1 MMRDSQTLGSARP
14 TVPCSAGLVQTASH
28 GHARLIEWFG
38 RWCGPIRSW
47 IGANTCVPSGEID
60 DLTQEVFLRLL
71 RYSDDVLVQNPQG
84 YLFRIA
90 SNVVLEWRQRCRV
103 RMPHDDRGLH
113 ELPTEEAQE
122 PEHTLERA
130 WQSQYLRAMVDQL
143 PARQRKHLLLHI
155 MEGMTYQQIAQAQG
169 LTYRIV
175 LRDLTR
181 AYATLRKQGL
191 PQETDLDA

>member
-1 MMRDSQTLGSARP
+1 MRDSQTLDSARP
-14 TVPCSAGLVQTASH
+14 TVPTSAGPVHTASH

-47 IGANTCVPSGEID
+47 IEANTGVPSGEVD

-71 RYSDDVLVQNPQG
+71 RYSGDVLVQNPQG
-84 YLFRIA
+84 YLFRVA

-103 RMPHDDRGLH
+103 RMPHDDSWLH
-113 ELPTEEAQE
+113 ELPIEEAQE
-122 PEHTLERA
+122 PENALERA
-130 WQSQYLRAMVDQL
+130 WQSQYLRGMIDRL

-155 MEGMTYQQIAQAQG
+155 TEGMTYKQIAQAQG

-181 AYATLRKQGL
+181 AYATLRKYGV
-191 PQETDLDA
+191 PQDIEIDE